1 MSPRAKPP
9 ATLPTGI
16 SKPYRVRL
24 PGFLRPETEEIG
36 LGDAIERITY
46 VAGIKPCGGCHQRAS
61 RLNRWVV
68 FTR

>member
-1 MSPRAKPP
+1 MNPRRKHQESGP
-9 ATLPTGI
+9 AQV

-24 PGFLRPETEEIG
+24 PGFLGPDADEIG

-46 VAGIKPCGGCHQRAS
+46 AAGIKSCGGCHQRAS